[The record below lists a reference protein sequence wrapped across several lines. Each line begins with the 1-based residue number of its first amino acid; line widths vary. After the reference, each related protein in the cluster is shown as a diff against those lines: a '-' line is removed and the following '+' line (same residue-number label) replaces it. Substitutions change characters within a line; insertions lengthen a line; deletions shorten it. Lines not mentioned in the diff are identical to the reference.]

1 MENAP
6 RRSIAGLSALA
17 FAVCFGGLTALRA
30 LQAEPPTPVQ
40 SLVVDVALL
49 LLVAA
54 IAYFVYRGGG
64 AIESWLLALGPSLAF
79 TLNLFIP
86 VSAMESVVWVLY
98 PLGSGVLIA
107 VLLGGMGFGVGYAGR
122 TLRKAQEVGESS

>member
-1 MENAP
+1 MENVS
-6 RRSIAGLSALA
+6 RRSIAGLSTLA
-17 FAVCFGGLTALRA
+17 FAVCFGVLTALRA

-49 LLVAA
+49 LLVAV
-54 IAYFVYRGGG
+54 IAYYVYRGGG
-64 AIESWLLALGPSLAF
+64 AIESWILALGPSLAF
-79 TLNLFIP
+79 TFNLFVP

-98 PLGSGVLIA
+98 PLGSGVVLA

-122 TLRKAQEVGESS
+122 TLQKAQDVVESS

>member
-1 MENAP
+1 MENAS
-6 RRSIAGLSALA
+6 RRSVVGLSALA
-17 FAVCFGGLTALRA
+17 FAVCFGALTALRE
-30 LQAEPPTPVQ
+30 LQAAPPTSVQ

-64 AIESWLLALGPSLAF
+64 AIESWILALGPSLAF
-79 TLNLFIP
+79 AFNLFIP
-86 VSAMESVVWVLY
+86 VSAMESIMWVLY
-98 PLGSGVLIA
+98 PLGSGVLIS

-122 TLRKAQEVGESS
+122 TLRKAQGVVESS